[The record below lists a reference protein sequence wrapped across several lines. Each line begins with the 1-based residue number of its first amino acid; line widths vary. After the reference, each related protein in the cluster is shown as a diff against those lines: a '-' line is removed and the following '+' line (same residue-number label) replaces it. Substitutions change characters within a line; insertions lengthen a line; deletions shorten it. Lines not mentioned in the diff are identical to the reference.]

1 MSKSN
6 YSSQRSHHQSSRS
19 YHSSSHRSPSHQP
32 HENYPSFHVHSLDY
46 EVVFVNNEI
55 STNTI
60 NKLLHHVTIYKQYSS
75 DTESERANNQLSL
88 IQIHSMPIK
97 PPSFVM
103 LIELKRLPDQ
113 NSQKYEN
120 ILQLFEIIFRA
131 GNEIYSW
138 GNMEKEIE
146 PAKELF
152 TWPIPAEL
160 IDIQLHFPAWYDW
173 ARTQCG
179 VQSLSHRNDKIN
191 DNESIQQHHQ
201 QSSCYCHP
209 PSPYRINELWSLQNA
224 RKYACNLFLD
234 KSCTLS
240 HWSSSL
246 TSNHSSLSHVT
257 RMNMIHY
264 ATHDVMAV
272 TLLIRPIAERWTF
285 DQIKIKLRK
294 MNETFVAFHSSK
306 LPPLTTS
313 KNQKN
318 QKKIKNINLQTL
330 TTLLRSN
337 DPDVED
343 ISSDDEIY
351 LNQLNEPS
359 KIEHKPLPIEHEPL
373 QIEHEPLQIQQELLH
388 VEQELLHVEQELL
401 HVEQEPLQSQHQA
414 NRRKRR
420 STQWR
425 KRQNKKHNTFRK
437 QYRYRH
443 SIIRRV
449 YNRFPMYLIRK
460 ILRLYNVCYTHV
472 KINDDNDLII
482 GLKNRT
488 SQNEAENNLS
498 TSIFGKRSYYHYRQL
513 YR

>member
-113 NSQKYEN
+113 NSQK
-120 ILQLFEIIFRA
+120 A

-388 VEQELLHVEQELL
+388 VEQELLHVEQE
-401 HVEQEPLQSQHQA
+401 
-414 NRRKRR
+414 
-420 STQWR
+420 
-425 KRQNKKHNTFRK
+425 
-437 QYRYRH
+437 
-443 SIIRRV
+443 
-449 YNRFPMYLIRK
+449 
-460 ILRLYNVCYTHV
+460 
-472 KINDDNDLII
+472 
-482 GLKNRT
+482 
-488 SQNEAENNLS
+488 
-498 TSIFGKRSYYHYRQL
+498 
-513 YR
+513 